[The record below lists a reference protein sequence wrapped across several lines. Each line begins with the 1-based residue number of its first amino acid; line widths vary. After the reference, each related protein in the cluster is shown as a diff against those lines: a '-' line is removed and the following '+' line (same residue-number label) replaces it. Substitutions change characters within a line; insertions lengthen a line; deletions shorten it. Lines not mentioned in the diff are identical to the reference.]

1 MQNKLKAENKE
12 NDGQFF
18 FFTLNVTKLRWGSS
32 KLSRGVEKAEI

>member
-12 NDGQFF
+12 NDGQF